1 MKKKFDFQ
9 FRFWISIFIFKR
21 FWLINFIF
29 ISNLKKINQKQKK
42 SKANLKENLLTP
54 ATKLCYNIIKEKER
68 EGKTRWARE
77 KETNQIQKKVLDK
90 INKNMV

>member
-1 MKKKFDFQ
+1 
-9 FRFWISIFIFKR
+9 
-21 FWLINFIF
+21 
-29 ISNLKKINQKQKK
+29 
-42 SKANLKENLLTP
+42 LTP

-68 EGKTRWARE
+68 EGKIRWARE